1 MKKILIIHNN
11 YRQVGGED
19 IAVENEIEFLD
30 SVYQVE
36 TLIFDNNIQN
46 PLLQFLYFVLNRNL
60 QSERKLQEVLKNF
73 QPDIV
78 YIHNTWFKASIG
90 IFRLLEKSN
99 VKVLI
104 KLHNFRYYCTKSW
117 TKKNHLRKKDIC
129 EACGFEKYES
139 LFFNKYFQDSFLKSV
154 FMILYGKAYFKI
166 LKNNKFKLLVL
177 TDFHRSFLSD
187 LGIDK
192 ENIFVYPNYLSH
204 KDEFNEPGENYII
217 YAGRISKQKGVE
229 ELILSF
235 LEADTHSL
243 KLKIV
248 GDGPTL
254 DSLKEKYKNPKID
267 FLGLRKNSEVIELI
281 KRSKAVVSAT
291 KLYEGQPTL
300 LCEASLLGKPSIFPD
315 FGGIP
320 EFFKNDYPFKF
331 EQYNYQEL
339 TKKINDIHSS
349 KDLKEIG
356 KENKNYILSVT
367 DRKKLLEKF
376 QHIVNE

>member
-78 YIHNTWFKASIG
+78 YIHNTWFKASIS
-90 IFRLLEKSN
+90 IFRLLQKSN

-129 EACGFEKYES
+129 EACGFETYES

-267 FLGLRKNSEVIELI
+267 FVGLRKNSEVIELI

-349 KDLKEIG
+349 EGLKEIG

-376 QHIVNE
+376 HHIVYA

>member
-1 MKKILIIHNN
+1 MKKSLIIHNN

-349 KDLKEIG
+349 EDLKEIG

-376 QHIVNE
+376 HHIVYA